1 MPRVLYPYNTIN
13 SIYKKAFVSSYIF
26 GALKT
31 APYTISAIIYP
42 QYVVKGVKMQTV
54 AIRDLKNNP
63 SNMTKYLENNETV
76 FITKH
81 SKPIGITL
89 PLNDDTLSIG
99 LKKVVAI
106 EQYKN
111 GLISLGKMAEFL
123 EIKKTEAMSL
133 LNRLGIDWLDYS
145 KEELDKQSNIAK
157 KYAKK

>member
-1 MPRVLYPYNTIN
+1 
-13 SIYKKAFVSSYIF
+13 
-26 GALKT
+26 
-31 APYTISAIIYP
+31 
-42 QYVVKGVKMQTV
+42 MQTV

-99 LKKVVAI
+99 IKNLVAI
-106 EQYKN
+106 EQYKH

-123 EIKKTEAMSL
+123 EITKKEVMSL
-133 LNRLGIDWLDYS
+133 VNRLGIDWLEYS
-145 KEELDKQSNIAK
+145 KDELDKQLESAT
-157 KYAKK
+157 KYAK

>member
-1 MPRVLYPYNTIN
+1 
-13 SIYKKAFVSSYIF
+13 
-26 GALKT
+26 
-31 APYTISAIIYP
+31 
-42 QYVVKGVKMQTV
+42 MQTV

-63 SNMTKYLENNETV
+63 SNMTKYLENNESV

-81 SKPIGITL
+81 SRPIGITL

-99 LKKVVAI
+99 IKNLVAI

-123 EIKKTEAMSL
+123 EISKQEAMSL
-133 LNRLGIDWLDYS
+133 VNRLGIDWLDYD
-145 KEELDKQSNIAK
+145 KKELDVQLDIAK